1 MAKREELMSA
11 LGPRSEE
18 IEESEYEVK
27 FTPPRSYRPPDD
39 AAGGR
44 TFEFVAKGYV
54 GEDGK
59 LCMTHIGGIPLDSS
73 EDDEEEEVEEEGLE
87 ETETPT
93 LEEAMLAQ
101 QQSMGMA

>member
-1 MAKREELMSA
+1 MAKRDELMSKM
-11 LGPRSEE
+11 GPRSEE
-18 IEESEYEVK
+18 IDESEYEVK

-44 TFEFVAKGYV
+44 TFEFMAKGYV

-59 LCMTHIGGIPLDSS
+59 LCMTHIGGIPFD
-73 EDDEEEEVEEEGLE
+73 EPAEEEVEEEEVEE
-87 ETETPT
+87 TETPS
-93 LEEAMLAQ
+93 LEEAMLSQ